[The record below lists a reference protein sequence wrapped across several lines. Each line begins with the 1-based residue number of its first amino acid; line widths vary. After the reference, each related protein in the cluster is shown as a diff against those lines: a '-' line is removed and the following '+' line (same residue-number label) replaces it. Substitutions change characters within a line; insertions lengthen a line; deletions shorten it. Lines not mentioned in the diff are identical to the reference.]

1 VDRVNEAQ
9 KKVLFEKIYDYFKKR
24 EAGGA
29 SFIGVNSR
37 QEART
42 KKREAG
48 GRKREEREDF
58 SKYRIAVWG
67 LAFKPRTDDMREAPS
82 IVIIKNLREKGFQIV
97 AYDPEAMKDARK
109 IFGDDIEY
117 AQSDYE
123 CLRDADALAIVT
135 DWNEFRRPDFDKI
148 RGLMKRPLIF
158 DGRNLFD
165 PERMKSK
172 GFEYISIGR

>member
-1 VDRVNEAQ
+1 MKEAQ
-9 KKVLFEKIYDYFKKR
+9 
-24 EAGGA
+24 
-29 SFIGVNSR
+29 
-37 QEART
+37 
-42 KKREAG
+42 
-48 GRKREEREDF
+48 
-58 SKYRIAVWG
+58 
-67 LAFKPRTDDMREAPS
+67 
-82 IVIIKNLREKGFQIV
+82 
-97 AYDPEAMKDARK
+97 K